1 MHTQSVHSNCRP
13 RISKF
18 SKLHINQSMAV
29 GLNNVQMWIHCFCNF
44 MLNIYM
50 IGLKFFS
57 MMGETKLA
65 SDGKFRSANDG
76 LHWTNKALSSKMLFV
91 ET

>member
-1 MHTQSVHSNCRP
+1 MT
-13 RISKF
+13 
-18 SKLHINQSMAV
+18 V
-29 GLNNVQMWIHCFCNF
+29 GLNNVQMWIHCFSNF
-44 MLNIYM
+44 MVNIYM
-50 IGLKFFS
+50 IGLKLFS

-65 SDGKFRSANDG
+65 SDGKFQSMNDG